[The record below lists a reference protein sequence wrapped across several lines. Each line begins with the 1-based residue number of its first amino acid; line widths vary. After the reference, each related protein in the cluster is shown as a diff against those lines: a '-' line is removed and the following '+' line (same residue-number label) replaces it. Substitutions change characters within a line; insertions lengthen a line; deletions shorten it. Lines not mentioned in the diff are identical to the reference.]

1 MKRHANLAMG
11 TAAASS
17 LVLAVACQG
26 ELAPYPGAR
35 VAVDTDLPVPRAV
48 ERLRVDIYDEAG
60 VWLETRDYPRLRP
73 EDWPAT
79 FSVFTADELRP
90 KTLTLR
96 LRAYS
101 EGAVRDYRG
110 PRYTAP
116 PTFSPTATPTKLSQV
131 CAGLPLLPPGQALTQ
146 RRGAQALT
154 DDKCD
159 DQATTRTGA
168 IGARVEITEAGR
180 YRFEVVR
187 ATPDLL
193 GGVDTTLFLRRDCAR
208 YESELGCADDID
220 AAKGNFLSRL
230 VLDLE
235 PGSYALLT
243 GGTLPN
249 QPADL
254 TLQWDRE
261 DRFVPGPAE
270 GALPAA
276 ESGDVPGPRLMRGGV
291 DITPSTEPLP
301 SATVDQLVRVK
312 LVPGQYEKL
321 RFTLHGA
328 CAGTEAHLV
337 FDEQHRLRTEA
348 STSCSDTGKVLVPP
362 LQTRPL
368 DDGRASAAGR
378 YLNEPCGD
386 ADSDDQVVCVPGGA
400 FVMGDPALAGVQP
413 IALLDTLPSRIVG
426 LTRFYMDRREVT
438 VGRYR
443 QARAEGL
450 PPSLDPDGT
459 DITDAVDI
467 AANDSEVMGEGPN
480 DKTSATTAATYSKRP
495 RGREAYPLEMVSWTY
510 ARRLCNYYGGDL
522 PSEAQWEYAAT
533 AAGRPARTRFPW
545 GEEDPGC
552 ARVVAQRTR
561 SLAGVCPG
569 IGPTSVEDLGVRG
582 DVTPLGIEGM
592 GGNVAELVRDA
603 AARYDAPCWQ
613 STLVTNPEC
622 VDPGEPYRLA
632 RGGSWLTPLAFARGA
647 LRGLATPS
655 VRQRATGFRCVY
667 LAPPERRW
675 SGP

>member
-1 MKRHANLAMG
+1 MRPANLALG
-11 TAAASS
+11 TGAAAAV
-17 LVLAVACQG
+17 VLTVACQG
-26 ELAPYPGAR
+26 ELAPYPSAR
-35 VAVDTDLPVPRAV
+35 IAVDTDLPVPRAV

-60 VWLETRDYPRLRP
+60 VWRETRDYPRLRP

-79 FSVFTADELRP
+79 FSVFTADELRTR
-90 KTLTLR
+90 TLTLR

-110 PRYTAP
+110 PRYVAP
-116 PTFSPTATPTKLSQV
+116 ATFAPTPTPTKLSQV
-131 CAGLPLLPPGQALTQ
+131 CAGLPVLPAGRPLTQ
-146 RRGAQALT
+146 RRGAKGLT
-154 DDKCD
+154 EDQCD
-159 DQATTRTGA
+159 AQATTRTGA
-168 IGARVEITEAGR
+168 VGARVEIAEAGR
-180 YRFEVVR
+180 YRFEVIR

-193 GGVDTTLFLRRDCAR
+193 GGVDTTLFLRRDCER
-208 YESELGCADDID
+208 YETELGCADDID
-220 AAKGNFLSRL
+220 ADAGNLLSRL
-230 VLDLE
+230 VLDLQ
-235 PGSYALLT
+235 PGTYALLT

-261 DRFVPGPAE
+261 DRFVPAPPEVPPPVSE
-270 GALPAA
+270 GA
-276 ESGDVPGPRLMRGGV
+276 DVPGPRLLRDGV
-291 DITPSTEPLP
+291 DITPTTEPLP
-301 SATVDQLVRVK
+301 SATVDQLVRVT
-312 LVPGQYEKL
+312 LAPGQNEKL

-337 FDEQHRLRTEA
+337 FDEQQRLRAEA
-348 STSCSDTGKVLVPP
+348 STSCSDTGKQLEPP
-362 LQTRPL
+362 LQTRTL
-368 DDGRASAAGR
+368 DDGRGSTTGSYA
-378 YLNEPCGD
+378 NEPCA
-386 ADSDDQVVCVPGGA
+386 ADGSDDQVVCVPGGA

-413 IALLDTLPSRIVG
+413 LSVLDTLPSRIVA

-450 PPSLDPDGT
+450 PPTLDPDGT
-459 DITDAVDI
+459 DLTDAVDI
-467 AANDSEVMGEGPN
+467 ASNDSDVMGEGPN
-480 DKTSATTAATYSKRP
+480 DKTKATSAATYSKRP
-495 RGREAYPLEMVSWTY
+495 RGREAYPLEMISWAY
-510 ARRLCNYYGGDL
+510 ARRICNFYGGDL

-533 AAGRPARTRFPW
+533 AAGRTARSRFPW
-545 GEEDPGC
+545 GEEDPSC

-561 SLAGVCPG
+561 SLKSVCPG
-569 IGPTSVEDLGVRG
+569 IGPTSVEDLAAQG

-592 GGNVAELVRDA
+592 GGSVAELVRDA

-613 STLVTNPEC
+613 AAGVENPEC
-622 VDPGEPYRLA
+622 IAPDEPYRLA

-667 LAPPERRW
+667 PTPPTRRW